1 LAGRLDA
8 IQEGRFVTYK
18 PISAALLFMAAAIS
32 FADGHPLPMWQVDGD
47 TNRIYLLGSVHLL
60 REKDHPIPDAIYA
73 AYEEADLLVME
84 LDMDDLDPIAT
95 QMLINE
101 LGMIKSD
108 DTLSDLMGAELY
120 AEAERI
126 AEKIRIPLAM
136 LSGTEPWLA
145 AINVEQLMLLRIGFN
160 PIYGIEIHLMN
171 KAVADNKEIL
181 GLESIDQQLGFL
193 DSMSLDAQ
201 RTLLMQTLSE
211 SADLENTMDELI
223 TAWRN
228 GDIAFLKTSMLEEM
242 QEYPELYDAL
252 VVTRN
257 RDWIEKIVEMLQDD
271 RDYLVIVGALH
282 LIGDD
287 GLPTLLR
294 ERGYDPTQM
303 QQN

>member
-1 LAGRLDA
+1 
-8 IQEGRFVTYK
+8 VTYK

-73 AYEEADLLVME
+73 AYEAADLLVME

-95 QMLINE
+95 QTLINE

-160 PIYGIEIHLMN
+160 PIYGIESHLMN

-201 RTLLMQTLSE
+201 RTLLMQTLRE

-242 QEYPELYDAL
+242 QAYPELYDAL

-294 ERGYDPTQM
+294 ERGYDPAQM